1 MNSLTNYSQR
11 GLQKEFH
18 KMNNYKDFFD
28 FLKTIKT
35 PHLLDYMNHN
45 QMYKNI
51 DGIIQGFS
59 HFKGPNFRC
68 NPSRFQFENGEDL
81 CHNPNIFNN
90 ILPENPKKIGADSA
104 NGIVFLVKLNNFKFI
119 LKTALLKDADPLD
132 YELHIQMFLNP
143 LRQIIPNYSLGFFPI
158 ICKGNKGLKMKE
170 RITNNV
176 LVKLEEEYE
185 EEYESYGSASL
196 KEIRKSKPIKGRLS
210 EQQYQSVERDIDKII
225 ANFSENELST
235 LYRKLMN
242 TFDSIN
248 HNPLCIVSNK
258 EIKQGKRQ
266 SQREAVKEKGEDL
279 ALFIATEFTENHGD
293 LGGLVENKK
302 YTDEMQVI
310 NILLQVYCALQVGMD
325 KHDFTHY
332 DLHAGNVLITKL
344 DKPVILVYHFP
355 NHPNMP
361 FVPIY
366 TEYLAT
372 LIDFGRSYV
381 KEKKMYFDP
390 EEKDKEWLFTGD
402 PCWNMTLNKSNFCY
416 DMLRLTFFIASDIQT
431 PRFLRIMDI
440 LFDDFGE
447 TFVADDSKTI
457 GSLTS
462 SKLDKLGSTRKRS
475 FMSDLSSLSSDYTI
489 TTVST
494 FKRKKSNAMDID
506 TPTSSSSRST
516 LSTPPS
522 SSSSS
527 SNFSFSTSSSSSS
540 SSSYYDDS
548 PLALCYP
555 HNRGKTIKNPID
567 LIAAIFRRNRV
578 TRSGGLIPIINYQG
592 QEDIYL
598 LNAGTKSGLKQ
609 VSKDDFDGLQGVIRL
624 VNNFEKKRINDIA
637 KIFKNKAPQQGG
649 KGRKRKNPYIRGGGD
664 EYDKMN
670 DRLKAVASITKR
682 MRKRKLIRPKKQGGG
697 KGKYNNT
704 HDVKESVISIQ
715 KY

>member
-1 MNSLTNYSQR
+1 MNSLANYSNR
-11 GLQKEFH
+11 GLQKEFN

-28 FLKTIKT
+28 FLKTLKT
-35 PHLLDYMNHN
+35 PHLLDYMNNH

-68 NPSRFQFENGEDL
+68 DPKRFQFQNGEDL

-143 LRQIIPNYSLGFFPI
+143 LRQLLPNYSLGFFPI

-170 RITNNV
+170 RMTNNV

-185 EEYESYGSASL
+185 EEYESYGSSPL
-196 KEIRKSKPIKGRLS
+196 KEIRKLKPIKSRLTPDV
-210 EQQYQSVERDIDKII
+210 YQAVERDIDKII
-225 ANFSENELST
+225 EKYSENELTT
-235 LYRKLMN
+235 LYRKIMN

-248 HNPLCIVSNK
+248 HNPLCIVSNR
-258 EIKQGKRQ
+258 EINPSKRQ
-266 SQREAVKEKGEDL
+266 SQRESVKEKGEDL

-293 LGGLVENKK
+293 LGGLVEKQK

-390 EEKDKEWLFTGD
+390 KEKGKEWMYTND
-402 PCWNMTLNKSNFCY
+402 DCWNLTLNKPNFSY
-416 DMLRLTFFIASDIQT
+416 DMLRITFFLANDMQT
-431 PRFLRIMDI
+431 PRFLRIMEI
-440 LFDDFGE
+440 LFDDFKD
-447 TFVADDSKTI
+447 TFQPRNS
-457 GSLTS
+457 GSTNSSLSS
-462 SKLDKLGSTRKRS
+462 SKLAKLGSTKKRS
-475 FMSDLSSLSSDYTI
+475 FFSDLSSLSTTYSVSDDSTDESDGDI
-489 TTVST
+489 TMSD
-494 FKRKKSNAMDID
+494 N
-506 TPTSSSSRST
+506 SSSSRFSS
-516 LSTPPS
+516 LSSFSSNSSSNS
-522 SSSSS
+522 SSSSDM
-527 SNFSFSTSSSSSS
+527 
-540 SSSYYDDS
+540 YDDS
-548 PLALCYP
+548 PISLCYP
-555 HNRGKTIKNPID
+555 HNRGKSIKNPID
-567 LIAAIFRRNRV
+567 LIAAIFRKNRV

-598 LNAGTKSGLKQ
+598 LNAGNKTGLKQ
-609 VSKDDFDGLQGVIRL
+609 ISKKDFDTIQGVIRM
-624 VNNFEKKRINDIA
+624 VPNFEDKRIKDLA
-637 KIFKNKAPQQGG
+637 KLFKPKSSQQGG

-664 EYDKMN
+664 EYDKMT
-670 DRLKAVASITKR
+670 DKLKAIGDITKR
-682 MRKRKLIRPKKQGGG
+682 MRKRKLIRNKRRG
-697 KGKYNNT
+697 GKYNNN
-704 HDVKESVISIQ
+704 HNVKENVINIQ